1 MVLDRSEMPPTPETT
16 PALWQFLGAYLH
28 QDWPIEF
35 DDEWA
40 ALDRFI
46 EESPE
51 LASHLPIEIDGALGE
66 HHAESDLRAFLVAQ
80 GCNYVPDPEEGG
92 YRGWLSEI
100 ARRVS
105 QAVGQPHT
113 T

>member
-1 MVLDRSEMPPTPETT
+1 MAAARRASSQARRTSRRRNWHQRRARRSKSQRVGDSSHTCPGRVHARGLPNPHGLPAAMTVDRIPEEPVTTT

-51 LASHLPIEIDGALGE
+51 
-66 HHAESDLRAFLVAQ
+66 
-80 GCNYVPDPEEGG
+80 
-92 YRGWLSEI
+92 
-100 ARRVS
+100 
-105 QAVGQPHT
+105 
-113 T
+113 

>member
-1 MVLDRSEMPPTPETT
+1 MPPTPEKT
-16 PALWQFLGAYLH
+16 PALCQFLGAYLH

-46 EESPE
+46 EESAE
-51 LASHLPIEIDGALGE
+51 LASHLPIEIESALGE

-80 GCNYVPDPEEGG
+80 GCNYVPDPDKGG
-92 YRGWLSEI
+92 YRGWLTEI
-100 ARRVS
+100 ARRVEATLARDNRS
-105 QAVGQPHT
+105 
-113 T
+113 